1 MIISEQEKNRI
12 RALHK
17 QYSII
22 NEQGVAAKMAKGIKK
37 VLGSSSGETL
47 KTLLHEWIDWI
58 RKNEPTAVAMMGGCD
73 GTNEEGL
80 FPPKLTTKF
89 PKWEKLKDAALAVLP
104 SKKGILP
111 DTFAQ
116 YLCTA
121 FNKKYNGDWDIIDP
135 KFPEFKF

>member
-17 QYSII
+17 QYSI
-22 NEQGVAAKMAKGIKK
+22 NEQGIAKKVAKGIKK
-37 VLGSSSGETL
+37 VISGETL

-58 RKNEPTAVAMMGGCD
+58 RKNEPTAIDMMGGCT
-73 GTNEEGL
+73 GSMGGKV
-80 FPPKLTTKF
+80 FPPRLTTKF
-89 PKWEKLKDAALAVLP
+89 PKWEQLVKLALPVLP

-111 DTFAQ
+111 NTFAS

-121 FNKKYNGDWDIIDP
+121 LNKKYNGDWDIIDP